1 MPRLD
6 ALGVTPQVRAA
17 LGSDVET
24 AEELFMMAPGG
35 RGGGGGM
42 RGTGLGK
49 QELQLLQ
56 VAVAE
61 KTGPDTYLH
70 ASLSSSSICST
81 EAIQSE
87 GKEEGGGR
95 KRRAVL
101 PGLDCACAHWKHQL
115 EGVGE
120 GGAMSTGIKSLD
132 QLLSDSGGGVPLSQ
146 VTELVGPSP
155 SGKTQLC
162 LTLAAEVALTL
173 SASVLYLDTN
183 GCFCPRRLRQIVG
196 EKYQRQQRQL
206 QEASSSSSLPSPL
219 PPDLPPPPP
228 SLLDACLSR
237 VSVLRVSNE
246 KGLFAALDSLDQH
259 LSCGHPLHRNLRLL
273 VLDSLRALLAP
284 LLGQTMPNGHYLLG
298 AVGKMLNYLAL
309 RYGLAVVVTNG
320 VVLEHSS
327 PSSIPTLWG
336 RRPALGAYWSLFPS
350 LRLMLRLGGGG
361 GRGGGREGGG
371 DEAEEDFV
379 LGEVAV
385 YSAT

>member
-155 SGKTQLC
+155 SGKTQ
-162 LTLAAEVALTL
+162 
-173 SASVLYLDTN
+173 
-183 GCFCPRRLRQIVG
+183 
-196 EKYQRQQRQL
+196 YQRQQRQL

-259 LSCGHPLHRNLRLL
+259 LSCG
-273 VLDSLRALLAP
+273 
-284 LLGQTMPNGHYLLG
+284 TMPNGHYLLG

-336 RRPALGAYWSLFPS
+336 RRPALVPPGPPSVSSSLPPPH
-350 LRLMLRLGGGG
+350 LLPDRRQWC
-361 GRGGGREGGG
+361 
-371 DEAEEDFV
+371 A
-379 LGEVAV
+379 
-385 YSAT
+385 